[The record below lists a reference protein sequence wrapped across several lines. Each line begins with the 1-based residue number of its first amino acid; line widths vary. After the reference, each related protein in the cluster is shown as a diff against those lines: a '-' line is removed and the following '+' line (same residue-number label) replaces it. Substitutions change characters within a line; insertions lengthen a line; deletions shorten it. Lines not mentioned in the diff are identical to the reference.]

1 MKLIRIGSKGQERP
15 AVLVEGRVF
24 DVASHVGDFDRTFFE
39 QDGLARLRE
48 LIGGG
53 QLAEV
58 DTRGKRIGAPVA
70 RPGQVFCIGV
80 NYADHARESSLT
92 TPPEPIVFG
101 KSAHTVVGPNDD
113 VHLPRGSTKTDW
125 EVEIGVIIGRQARY
139 LESPE
144 AALDCIAGLTVSH
157 DVSER
162 EWQLERHGQW
172 IKGKSF
178 ETFNPL
184 GPWLVTLDEI
194 TDVGALALELDVN
207 GEARQ
212 RGLSDD
218 MVFDIPFLVYYL
230 SQFTVLEP
238 GDLINTGTPAGVGLG
253 MKPPQYL
260 REDDVVDLRI
270 SGLGSQRQSIVL
282 AP

>member
-1 MKLIRIGSKGQERP
+1 MKLMRIGPKGQERP
-15 AVLVEGRVF
+15 AVLVEGRVL
-24 DVASHVGDFDRTFFE
+24 DVASHVVDFDRTFFE
-39 QDGLARLRE
+39 EDGLGLLRE
-48 LIGGG
+48 MIAAG
-53 QLAEV
+53 QLAELDV
-58 DTRGKRIGAPVA
+58 RGRRIGAPVA
-70 RPGQVFCIGV
+70 RPGQIFCIGI
-80 NYADHARESSLT
+80 NYADHASESSLT
-92 TPPEPIVFG
+92 IPPEPLVFG

-125 EVEIGVIIGRQARY
+125 EVEIGVIIGRRARY
-139 LESPE
+139 LGSPE
-144 AALDCIAGLTVSH
+144 DALDCIAGLAISH

-194 TDVGALALELDVN
+194 ADLGALTLELDVN

-212 RGLSDD
+212 RGSSKD
-218 MVFDIPFLVYYL
+218 MVFDIPYLIYYL

-253 MKPPQYL
+253 MAPPQYL
-260 REDDVVDLRI
+260 KANDVVDLRI
-270 SGLGSQRQSIVL
+270 GGLGAQRQSIVP